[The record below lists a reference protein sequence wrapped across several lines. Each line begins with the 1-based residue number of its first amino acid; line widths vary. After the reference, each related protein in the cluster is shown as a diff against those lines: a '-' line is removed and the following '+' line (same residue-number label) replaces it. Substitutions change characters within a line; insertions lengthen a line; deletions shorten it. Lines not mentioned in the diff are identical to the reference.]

1 MPAFTVTPAQSRD
14 YNRILNLIQHVTLLT
29 EGILAAGTRYWVVET
44 ASGELAACAGLEFG
58 SDAVLFRSLAV
69 YEAYRGDGLAR
80 RLIDHALN
88 EAQAEGYHHAYCFS
102 TRAADYFS
110 RLGFREVPV
119 AQLAAALPD
128 APQVKH
134 FAMIGKLAGERAWWK
149 ALTQETN

>member
-1 MPAFTVTPAQSRD
+1 MTIFTITPAQPAD
-14 YNRILNLIQHVTLLT
+14 YDRILSLIQHVKLLT

-44 ASGELAACAGLEFG
+44 KSAELAGCAGMEFG
-58 SDAVLFRSLAV
+58 TDTVLFRSLAV

-110 RLGFREVPV
+110 RIGFREVPV
-119 AQLAAALPD
+119 RQLANALPD

-134 FAMIGKLAGERAWWK
+134 FAAIGKLAGERAWWK
-149 ALTQETN
+149 ALK